1 MSIPPLFSPVSPV
14 SAGPVDRSFQPRPG
28 ARWSRGSGLLA
39 LLVPAACSL
48 APSPET
54 PAPVERLPAEYS
66 ALEGEPTP
74 AESWS
79 PVRWWSSYG
88 DPELDRLV
96 DVVLEAN
103 LDLAEAIARVEEV
116 RALAGIAT
124 ADLLP
129 ALGGSADV
137 TNSSN
142 PTNTG
147 FGRQIGELLG
157 GGAGDSAAAPG
168 DTLRPPGPDRFSN
181 TTWSTALNLSY
192 EVDFWGRARN
202 DRAAAIR
209 DLRASEADLQSALLG
224 VLSGAITSYY
234 EVADLQTRVALTEE
248 IVGVLEERVEQTATR
263 YDRGLVGSFELYQV
277 RQDLQNT
284 AAGLPQLRTA
294 LQDARGRLAVLAGRY
309 PGELAP
315 VLGDPSLP
323 TGALPDIP
331 AALPADLLWQRPDV
345 RSAGLRMEA
354 ARLRVGARRAELL
367 PRLSLSGTL
376 GIQGNEAS
384 ELTDLSQWFR
394 NLTAGLTAPLFQGG
408 RLRASLGAQE
418 ARWDQQRAA
427 YGRTV
432 LTAVSEVETA
442 LARVRQEG
450 DRFAFL
456 RGQLEEAEA
465 SVDLQSRRYASGVAG
480 YADYLDA
487 LRNRLTVQTIL
498 ATAARDYAL
507 ARLGVHR
514 ALGGTWIQE
523 LAGIDLPAIN
533 SSSLPSDSTSTS
545 R

>member
-1 MSIPPLFSPVSPV
+1 MIPLSPPHPV
-14 SAGPVDRSFQPRPG
+14 PAVPPGPPSRTPVPRRGRP
-28 ARWSRGSGLLA
+28 ARWAVPLVAALA
-39 LLVPAACSL
+39 GACSL
-48 APSPET
+48 APSPEL
-54 PAPVERLPAEYS
+54 PEPVERLPESYS
-66 ALEGEPTP
+66 TGEEAPPPTY
-74 AESWS
+74 S

-168 DTLRPPGPDRFSN
+168 DTVRPPGPDRFSN
-181 TTWSTALNLSY
+181 TTWSAALNLSY

-209 DLRASEADLQSALLG
+209 ELRASEADLQSALLG

-234 EVADLQTRVALTEE
+234 EVADLQARVALSEE

-331 AALPADLLWQRPDV
+331 AALPTDLLWQRPDV

-408 RLRASLGAQE
+408 RLRAGLGAQE

-442 LARVRQEG
+442 LARVRQEA

-507 ARLGVHR
+507 ARLAVHR

-523 LAGIDLPAIN
+523 LAGVELPAID
-533 SSSLPSDSTSTS
+533 SPPLPSDSTRSD